1 MRLSNFHTQWMYF
14 DMKLNDFADP
24 RNHEKLWC
32 FSPSS
37 FIWSTRATKSDLL
50 VLSFQ
55 VCKNAPTWLI
65 KSGSLASS
73 WKVWHTKITAKQPGN
88 DLRFHHLVLHP
99 QKFNSSPL
107 KKWWLEDYSFLFKLN
122 LMGLTLTPRNWPMG
136 TPDPRVT
143 TRILRFLVRC
153 PYEPSLATVTGC
165 GVDAKFLNFK

>member
-107 KKWWLEDYSFLFKLN
+107 KKMMIGRLLFPLQIKLDGFDIN
-122 LMGLTLTPRNWPMG
+122 PSQLAHG
-136 TPDPRVT
+136 DPR
-143 TRILRFLVRC
+143 
-153 PYEPSLATVTGC
+153 PKSHYQDS
-165 GVDAKFLNFK
+165 